1 MGRKLHLRS
10 LTCLFQIKWMFG
22 ICGSG
27 CKVEREGSTHT
38 HTAVKSSVQWE
49 KKNCTTNSGEWW
61 TQAVYMLL
69 LFDTTW
75 ARRLKPKGLQESRLK
90 RCMRSWVYGAHTH
103 SHNKHKIPLNIM
115 NRMVSM
121 VVHSFQFDFCNGYS
135 GPKANRPKRSTIR
148 SRLSHGTFHFIKCE
162 CA

>member
-1 MGRKLHLRS
+1 MRVWVQG
-10 LTCLFQIKWMFG
+10 G
-22 ICGSG
+22 
-27 CKVEREGSTHT
+27 EGGEHTHT
-38 HTAVKSSVQWE
+38 HCCKKQRAVGE
-49 KKNCTTNSGEWW
+49 KKLYHKQWW
-61 TQAVYMLL
+61 VVDTSRIYVVVIRYNLSEAAQAEGTPRKY
-69 LFDTTW
+69 
-75 ARRLKPKGLQESRLK
+75 RLK